1 MNVILI
7 DIVGVCETCVCVW
20 ILSIAKDYLFFCISL
35 RLRVW
40 VITNKYCIGC
50 VCKRR
55 IAGGRPAGG
64 SVGGGISFGSSGSVC
79 SERAEGK
86 TTNRGVGYGMF
97 FFD

>member
-1 MNVILI
+1 MCGSYQSQRII
-7 DIVGVCETCVCVW
+7 CF
-20 ILSIAKDYLFFCISL
+20 SCISL

-64 SVGGGISFGSSGSVC
+64 VW
-79 SERAEGK
+79 EEG
-86 TTNRGVGYGMF
+86 
-97 FFD
+97 